1 MVQFITLPSYS
12 IKNVTRS
19 VWDVIWHFINL
30 KPQCKHCI
38 LYISLHLG
46 HSCKVKSTGN
56 LSTSGDTVYACLQV
70 IAYVCAKS
78 KCSHHIRPNHL
89 SMMQGEKI
97 HNLFTL
103 SSVMM
108 ATEWSGHMC
117 GSALYESLMA
127 TEPGRGGLSMK
138 TDGQEKKEGAI
149 KLRKLCWVSPYGRM
163 NYRRLAVLNVR
174 MQHIIPDWSF
184 LYWLDWIKYTVSAQA

>member
-1 MVQFITLPSYS
+1 MWGLI
-12 IKNVTRS
+12 NVKT
-19 VWDVIWHFINL
+19 
-30 KPQCKHCI
+30 QCKHCT
-38 LYISLHLG
+38 LYISLRLG
-46 HSCKVKSTGN
+46 HHCKVKSISNG
-56 LSTSGDTVYACLQV
+56 LHLWDTVYARLQV
-70 IAYVCAKS
+70 TACVHAKS

-89 SMMQGEKI
+89 SMMQWEKI
-97 HNLFTL
+97 HNLFML

-127 TEPGRGGLSMK
+127 TEPGRGGLSVK

-163 NYRRLAVLNVR
+163 NYRRLALLNVR

-184 LYWLDWIKYTVSAQA
+184 LYRLDWIKYTVKCTGKVKLLKQRHIG